1 MEPVSNNSF
10 SGAENAGS
18 RILSLL
24 RRNVWVSLFVVFPI
38 LVAVVYYGFVASD
51 RYVSES
57 RFVIKSPGQRPT
69 ASATLANLIQTSGMS
84 PGRDEANEI
93 IEYLRSRNALDDLNK
108 RLPLKKIYGTTDADV
123 LSRFP
128 GALDSDT
135 FEDLYEYYGN
145 AVTPSV
151 DHNSGIVALQVWAFS
166 PKESRDVNAELL
178 LLSERMVN
186 LLNQRAEANAIE
198 EAESRI
204 VAAEGR
210 LKKARLALR
219 IYRNSQDIIDPVR
232 QAAVG
237 LESTNRLIIE
247 QSVVK
252 AQLEQVESA
261 APDNPAIP
269 ALRMKIAA
277 LERQIN
283 VQSGK
288 IVGTPQAIASKL
300 GEYES
305 LVSEQEFA
313 EQMLTAANAALEQAR
328 TDALKQKFYLER
340 VVEPNLPDEP
350 LLPNRLIKI
359 LTIAGLAL
367 CLYLI
372 GWMLVV
378 GIIEHSP
385 DK

>member
-1 MEPVSNNSF
+1 MV
-10 SGAENAGS
+10 
-18 RILSLL
+18 

-38 LVAVVYYGFVASD
+38 LLAVVYYGFVASD
-51 RYVSES
+51 RYVSVS

-93 IEYLRSRNALDDLNK
+93 IEYLGSRNALDDLNK
-108 RLPLKKIYGTTDADV
+108 RLPLKKIYGTPGADM

-128 GALDSDT
+128 GPLGSNT

-151 DHNSGIVALQVWAFS
+151 DNNSGIVALQVWAFS
-166 PKESRDVNAELL
+166 PKESRDVNAQLL

-350 LLPNRLIKI
+350 LLPNRFIKI

>member
-1 MEPVSNNSF
+1 M
-10 SGAENAGS
+10 
-18 RILSLL
+18 
-24 RRNVWVSLFVVFPI
+24 WVSLFVVFPI
-38 LVAVVYYGFVASD
+38 LLAVVYYGFIASD

-69 ASATLANLIQTSGMS
+69 PTATLANLIQTSGMS
-84 PGRDEANEI
+84 PGRDQANEI
-93 IEYLRSRNALDDLNK
+93 IEYLRSRNALDDLNQ
-108 RLPLKKIYGTTDADV
+108 RVPLKKIYGTSDADM

-128 GALDSDT
+128 GAFASDT
-135 FEDLYEYYGN
+135 FEELYEYYGK
-145 AVTPSV
+145 AVSPSV
-151 DHNSGIVALQVWAFS
+151 DHDSGIVALQVWAFS
-166 PKESRDVNAELL
+166 PRESREVNSQLL

-186 LLNQRAEANAIE
+186 LLNQRAEEKAIA

-204 VAAEGR
+204 AVAESR
-210 LKKARLALR
+210 LKNARVAIR
-219 IYRNSQDIIDPVR
+219 IYRNSQDLIDPAR
-232 QAAVG
+232 QAAAG
-237 LESTNRLIIE
+237 LESTNRLINE
-247 QSVVK
+247 QAVIK
-252 AQLEQVESA
+252 AQLEQLERA

-269 ALRMKIAA
+269 AQRLKIAA
-277 LERQIN
+277 LERQIS

-288 IVGTPQAIASKL
+288 VVGTPQAIASKL

-305 LVSEQEFA
+305 LLSEQEFA

-350 LLPNRLIKI
+350 LLPNRIIKI
-359 LTIAGLAL
+359 LTVAGLAL